1 MKIWTIPLAVVTTA
15 LLGLASQVAWAGEGG
30 GMHSRLAR
38 LLHGTELSADGV
50 AAHLDAVA
58 AKLELSAEQR
68 KQVAG
73 LLTEALP
80 VLEARALELATAHV
94 EQLERVHAEE
104 FDEAAIRAA
113 SVRAGATQ
121 AEFAVAAARLLRDC
135 HAVLTPEQLARLG
148 EFHVL
153 QRCEGVGEHVRT
165 VQRGMKEW
173 VQRQ

>member
-1 MKIWTIPLAVVTTA
+1 MKNWTFSLAVVTTA
-15 LLGLASQVAWAGEGG
+15 LLGLATQVAWAGESGD
-30 GMHSRLAR
+30 MHSRLAR

-58 AKLELSAEQR
+58 ARLELSAEQR
-68 KQVAG
+68 QQVAG

-80 VLEARALELATAHV
+80 VLEARALELAKAHV
-94 EQLERVHAEE
+94 EQLERVHAEVL
-104 FDEAAIRAA
+104 DEAAIRAA

-121 AEFAVAAARLLRDC
+121 AELAVAAARLLRDC

-153 QRCEGVGEHVRT
+153 HRFEGVGEHVRAI
-165 VQRGMKEW
+165 QRGAKEW
-173 VQRQ
+173 AQRQ